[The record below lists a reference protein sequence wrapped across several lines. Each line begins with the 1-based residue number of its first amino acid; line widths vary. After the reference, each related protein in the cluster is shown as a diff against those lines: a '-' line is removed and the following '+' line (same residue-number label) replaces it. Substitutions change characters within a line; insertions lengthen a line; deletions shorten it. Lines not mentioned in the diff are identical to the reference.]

1 MRCIGLGK
9 KRRGLKTDPQV
20 LPYGI
25 YNNRI
30 MVASIDKE
38 AVAGMEAEIF
48 PGTIHLIDKPQ
59 AIPEAIRLLSASR
72 TIGFDT
78 ETRPSFVRGARPSV
92 ALMQMSTETDC
103 FLFRL
108 NMIDIPEELQQLLEN
123 PGILKVGLS
132 LSDDMTVI
140 RRRKPIEP
148 AGFVELQRLCPAYGI
163 RDASLQKIYAILF
176 GRRISKSQ
184 RLTNWE
190 ARTLTAAQQSYA
202 ALDAWACLR
211 IFNQLMTLS
220 TPTPV
225 QFALL

>member
-1 MRCIGLGK
+1 
-9 KRRGLKTDPQV
+9 
-20 LPYGI
+20 
-25 YNNRI
+25 

-148 AGFVELQRLCPAYGI
+148 AGFVELQRLCPAYDI

-190 ARTLTAAQQSYA
+190 ARTLTTAQQSYA

-211 IFNQLMTLS
+211 IFNQLMTLP

>member
-1 MRCIGLGK
+1 
-9 KRRGLKTDPQV
+9 
-20 LPYGI
+20 
-25 YNNRI
+25 

-202 ALDAWACLR
+202 ALDAWACLC
-211 IFNQLMTLS
+211 IFNQLMTLP